1 MNITLHLTNRCNLA
15 CKYCYVDKE
24 YPSDMTLNVAKQ
36 AIDMGVMS
44 SKDQVGISFF
54 GGEPLLKKELIK
66 EIVSYCEEI
75 SSAKNI
81 KFKFNLTTN
90 GILLDAAFAIY
101 AKEKKIS
108 MAISHDGIKEAH
120 NINRMDRAG
129 NGSFDKVDS
138 NSTMLLKHHPYA
150 SVILVI
156 TPNTVT
162 HLYKSILYLFNKGFR
177 YLLVSFDYG
186 AKWDEK
192 SMELLES
199 QYKRLSTLYYQKSM
213 ANHKFYL
220 EPFETKIAS
229 YIDNQSFN
237 ACRCTLGKGQI
248 SIAPDGSIYP
258 CTQLIN
264 DPLLLMGNAH
274 TGITKDISYLKDKG
288 PKEETCNQCVIKN
301 RCTYDCS
308 CINKQTTGDIN
319 KVSPVLCIHE
329 QMIIM
334 IADKLANQLYKAKN
348 EAFINKHYNNL
359 YSFISVFEDRAKE
372 GRFRIY

>member
-15 CKYCYVDKE
+15 CKYCYVDKK
-24 YPSDMTLNVAKQ
+24 YPADMPLDVAKQ
-36 AIDMGVMS
+36 AIDMGIMS
-44 SKDQVGISFF
+44 SKSQMGISFF

-66 EIVSYCEEI
+66 DIVSYCEEV
-75 SSAKNI
+75 SFKKNI
-81 KFKFNLTTN
+81 KFKFNLTIN
-90 GILLDAAFAIY
+90 GILLNETFAIY
-101 AKEKKIS
+101 AKEKKINI
-108 MAISHDGIKEAH
+108 AISHDGIKEAH
-120 NINRMDRAG
+120 NSNRMDIAG

-138 NSTMLLKHHPYA
+138 NCTMLLKHHPYA

-162 HLYKSILYLFNKGFR
+162 HLYKSIVYLFNKGFR

-192 SMELLES
+192 SMKMLES
-199 QYKRLSTLYYQKSM
+199 QYKSLSTLYYQKSI

-237 ACRCTLGKGQI
+237 MCRCTLGKSQI
-248 SIAPDGSIYP
+248 SIAPDGNIYP

-264 DPLLLMGNAH
+264 DPNLLMGNTEAKS
-274 TGITKDISYLKDKG
+274 IRDISYLKDKG
-288 PKEETCNQCVIKN
+288 SKEAPCNQCVIKN
-301 RCTYDCS
+301 RCVYDCS
-308 CINKQTTGDIN
+308 CINKQSTGDIN
-319 KVSPVLCIHE
+319 KTSPALCMHE
-329 QMIIM
+329 QMVIRL
-334 IADKLANQLYKAKN
+334 ADELASKLYKVEN

-359 YSFISVFEDRAKE
+359 YSFISVFEDQYI
-372 GRFRIY
+372 FS